1 MKARQHI
8 TTLLKQWLELT
19 HREAHAIQ
27 MGRWSQLSRIQKA
40 KGALQEPLNDAIAQW
55 KNENP
60 AEFACYPFRSE
71 ISRLLA
77 LEADNSELLA
87 LRKREVREKIL
98 LIEQALDDLRRL
110 HSAYSQAAAA

>member
-1 MKARQHI
+1 MKARQEI
-8 TTLLKQWLELT
+8 TMLLNQWLELT
-19 HREAHAIQ
+19 HREGHAIQ
-27 MGRWSQLSRIQKA
+27 MGRWSELARIQKA
-40 KGALQEPLNDAIAQW
+40 KGALQQPLNEAIEQW

-60 AEFACYPFRSE
+60 AQFACYPFRDE
-71 ISRLLA
+71 IRRLLA

-110 HSAYSQAAAA
+110 HSAYSQSVAA